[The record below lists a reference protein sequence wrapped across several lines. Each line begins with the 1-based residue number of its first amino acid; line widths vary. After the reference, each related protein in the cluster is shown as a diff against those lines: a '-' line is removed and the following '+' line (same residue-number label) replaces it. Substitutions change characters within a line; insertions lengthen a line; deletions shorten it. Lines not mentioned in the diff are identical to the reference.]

1 MKITRVYRFDLHH
14 MHIKIYCF
22 VYIKEIIYHVLLR
35 ERYRIEMI
43 RKITKLIF
51 AISIISF
58 SMIMGQALTASG
70 VGYGLTKDAAVEQA
84 KRDAVEQGLGAY
96 MTSSTTVTATSI
108 EDNIYS
114 KAQGFVKSFK
124 VIKESQGPDGNWEI
138 TIEAQVTDMID
149 QVMADEAA
157 LQTLL
162 NAMNRPRIIFMV
174 REENLIDNTPT
185 DFAETKLLSMF
196 YEKGFDVV
204 DRQMVQA
211 LKGGEDYS
219 KALAGNVSAAAKIAS
234 QLGAEVIV
242 IGTAK
247 ISSGGKIYNMTSG
260 QADLNA
266 KIIRTDT
273 GEILAV
279 VPQARGK
286 KPHISATTAGVNAV
300 NQAAEVMGKNI
311 ISQLVTKWSTQQ
323 SNFIKVYIVLQGA
336 DFMSYMTF
344 ESFLK
349 AQTVSGIRNAY
360 AKSLNEGVAEYEVEF
375 EGKSQALAMGL
386 AQTSPDGLTFKVTGL
401 SGNRITAEIVQ

>member
-1 MKITRVYRFDLHH
+1 M
-14 MHIKIYCF
+14 IKTKY
-22 VYIKEIIYHVLLR
+22 L
-35 ERYRIEMI
+35 YRIG
-43 RKITKLIF
+43 
-51 AISIISF
+51 
-58 SMIMGQALTASG
+58 IMVFMMTVAALQGQAQTASG
-70 VGYGLTKDAAVEQA
+70 TGYGLTKDAATEQA

-96 MTSSTTVTATSI
+96 MTSNTTVTATTI

-124 VIKESQGPDGNWEI
+124 VVSESQGPDGNWEI
-138 TIEAQVTDMID
+138 TIEAEVTDMID

-174 REENLIDNTPT
+174 REQNLIDNTPT

-211 LKGGEDYS
+211 LKGDNDYS
-219 KALAGNVSAAAKIAS
+219 QALAGNVSAAAKIAS

-247 ISSGGKIYNMTSG
+247 ISSGGKFYNMTSG

-286 KPHISATTAGVNAV
+286 KPHISPSTAGVNAA
-300 NQAAEVMGKNI
+300 NQAAEEMGKNI
-311 ISQLVTKWSTQQ
+311 IAQLVTKWSTQQ
-323 SNFIKVYIVLQGA
+323 SNFTKVYIVLQGA

-360 AKSLNEGVAEYEVEF
+360 AKSLNEGVAEFEVEF
-375 EGKSQALAMGL
+375 EGKAQALAMGL
-386 AQTSPDGLTFKVTGL
+386 SQTSPDGLTFKVTGL
-401 SGNRITAEIVQ
+401 TGNRITAEIVQ

>member
-1 MKITRVYRFDLHH
+1 MYLCTNLRWMKMYKTFL
-14 MHIKIYCF
+14 KIWT
-22 VYIKEIIYHVLLR
+22 ILLL
-35 ERYRIEMI
+35 
-43 RKITKLIF
+43 TGSCLLW
-51 AISIISF
+51 AQ
-58 SMIMGQALTASG
+58 GQTATG

-124 VIKESQGPDGNWEI
+124 IVKETKGPDGNFEI

-162 NAMNRPRIIFMV
+162 NAMNRPRIIFMI
-174 REENLIDNTPT
+174 REENLVDNTPT

-196 YEKGFDVV
+196 YDKGFDVV
-204 DRQMVQA
+204 DRQLVQA
-211 LKGGEDYS
+211 LRGEQDYEQ
-219 KALAGNVSAAAKIAS
+219 ALAGNVSAAAKIAA

-247 ISSGGKIYNMTSG
+247 ISSGGKVYNMHSG
-260 QADLNA
+260 QADINA

-286 KPHISATTAGVNAV
+286 KPHISASTAGVNAV
-300 NQAAEVMGKNI
+300 NQAAELLGSNI
-311 ISQLVTKWSTQQ
+311 ISQLIVKWSTQQ
-323 SNFIKVYIVLQGA
+323 SNFIKVYIVLKGA

-360 AKSLNEGVAEYEVEF
+360 AKSLNDGVAEYEVEF

-386 AQTSPDGLTFKVTGL
+386 AQTSPDGLNFKVTGL
-401 SGNRITAEIVQ
+401 TGNRITAEVVQ